1 MGLTKETDLLRA
13 SISITGLEF
22 ILRYF
27 CFDVD
32 VVGVLWS
39 SLVSPNGP

>member
-1 MGLTKETDLLRA
+1 MDLRKETDLLRA

-32 VVGVLWS
+32 FAGVLWA
-39 SLVSPNGP
+39 SLVSSNDP